1 LGKLEKEF
9 ADKKATIYAISYEPA
24 DKLKK
29 MREAH
34 KLGPQFKF
42 LSDPNSKLSDLYSG
56 KYPQG
61 YLKPAT
67 IVVGKKGKILFAT
80 SLEDYKV
87 RPAAEIVLK
96 FVKEF

>member
-1 LGKLEKEF
+1 
-9 ADKKATIYAISYEPA
+9 
-24 DKLKK
+24 

-34 KLGPQFKF
+34 KLGAQFRF
-42 LSDPNSKLSDLYSG
+42 LSDPDAKLANLYAG

-67 IVVGKKGKILFAT
+67 IVIGKKGNILFAT

-87 RPAAEIVLK
+87 RPTAESILK
-96 FVKEF
+96 FVRSFGK